1 MTAFDRALALLAE
14 QAPRTVE
21 RMVQNGAAALSAD
34 DSHFWSRVRRIC
46 GEEYVGRD
54 LATIRDEVNAIRDH
68 EIARHRANS
77 WTYDLNRHMAALQL
91 VAAVNER
98 MARRVQVE
106 KYGRS
111 YL

>member
-1 MTAFDRALALLAE
+1 MTAFDRALAMLAE

-21 RMVQNGAAALSAD
+21 RMVQNGAAALSSD

-54 LATIRDEVNAIRDH
+54 LPTIRDEVNAIRDH
-68 EIARHRANS
+68 EIARAKANS
-77 WTYDLNRHMAALQL
+77 WTHDIHRHIAALQL

-98 MARRVQVE
+98 MARGAQVE

-111 YL
+111 FV